1 MGGRTPY
8 TSALKVLAL
17 ARGYSL
23 SALSTALHIFVSL
36 APLDHSLFFS
46 LTFRSEKF
54 TIYLLRE
61 SFIKP

>member
-36 APLDHSLFFS
+36 APLEHSLSIFFN
-46 LTFRSEKF
+46 F
-54 TIYLLRE
+54 
-61 SFIKP
+61 